1 MNYFFAHL
9 LEEIHLPLSN
19 PVLVFSLLLFIILLT
34 PIVLRKMRIPAI
46 IGLIISGV
54 LIGPHGFGLIGADHL
69 KAEGSI
75 KLFSTIGLLYI
86 MFMAGLELD
95 MNEFK
100 KYMRKS
106 LVFGAL
112 TFAIPLFLGLP
123 ICYYALGLNPT
134 ASWLTASMFATHTL
148 VAYPIISKYGLTKN
162 TAVAITIGGT
172 ILTDTAVLIIL
183 AIISS
188 SSKGDLD
195 MAFWVRLIT
204 SLTIFSVIMFAVI
217 PRIAR
222 WFFSK
227 LDSEKTSQ
235 YIFVLSIVFFA
246 AFLAEVAGVEHIIGA
261 FVAGLV
267 LNRLIPHNSP
277 LMNRVEFIGNAL
289 FIPFFLIFVGTVVDY
304 KVLFNGT
311 WALIVA
317 GVLTSFAIFSKYLAA
332 LSTQWIFKMSNTER
346 QLIFGLST
354 SHAAATLAIIMVGF
368 DNHIL
373 DVNIVNGTVLL
384 ILITC
389 MTASFVTESA
399 GKKMLIEKSEDVEL
413 ERRDKSLRNQ
423 HTLLAINEVKGN
435 EILMDF
441 SVLIT
446 DKHGINPISVVA
458 VTPNDHEAEKL
469 IHTSRKAMEEI
480 VKHYSGAD
488 TKVNAIATID
498 YNLSSGI
505 ARVSKELFVDL
516 VVLNDSK
523 KTNLIKRIVGDDR
536 DHLLDV
542 CDRTVFFCQL
552 DRPAVSYNRVIVVCP
567 PLAELESSYALWVE
581 RILRFAKQCN
591 LRIDL
596 YATQAAFE
604 KWIKITNA
612 VKLTLNQG
620 FFQLEELDDF
630 FLLSERKEPDDLIV
644 FCSARKGA
652 VSCASGLDSFPQKLE
667 KGFPESDSI
676 YIYPAQN
683 LVDKMYVSYE
693 DIDSTPISKGVEAIQ
708 KIGKEFGNIFKKN

>member
-9 LEEIHLPLSN
+9 LDEFQLPLKN

-34 PIVLRKMRIPAI
+34 PIVLRRMRIPAI
-46 IGLIISGV
+46 IGLIISGI
-54 LIGPHGFGLIGADHL
+54 LIGPHGFGLIGTEHL

-95 MNEFK
+95 MNEFR

-112 TFAIPLFLGLP
+112 TFSIPLFLGLP
-123 ICYYALGLNPT
+123 VCYYMLHLNPT
-134 ASWLTASMFATHTL
+134 ATWLTASMFATHTL

-162 TAVAITIGGT
+162 NAVAVTIGGT

-188 SSKGDLD
+188 SAKGDLD
-195 MAFWVRLIT
+195 LAFWLRLIT
-204 SLTIFSVIMFAVI
+204 SLSIFSVIMFVLI
-217 PRIAR
+217 PKVAR

-267 LNRLIPHNSP
+267 LNRLIPHSSP
-277 LMNRVEFIGNAL
+277 LMNRVEFIGNSL
-289 FIPFFLIFVGTVVDY
+289 FIPFFLIFVGTVVNY
-304 KVLFNGT
+304 EVLFNGT
-311 WALIVA
+311 WALIIA
-317 GVLTSFAIFSKYLAA
+317 GILTTFAIFSKWLAA
-332 LSTQWIFKMSNTER
+332 LMTQLIFKMTNTER

-354 SHAAATLAIIMVGF
+354 SHAAATLAIIMVGY

-399 GKKMLIEKSEDVEL
+399 GKKMLMEQSALDLDKN
-413 ERRDKSLRNQ
+413 DKSLKNQ
-423 HTLLAINEVKGN
+423 HTLLAINEISGN

-446 DKHGINPISVVA
+446 DKNGVNPISVVS
-458 VTPNDHEAEKL
+458 VTPNDKEAERMVK
-469 IHTSRKAMEEI
+469 TSRKAMEEI
-480 VKHYSGAD
+480 VRHYSGAD

-523 KTNLIKRIVGDDR
+523 KMNLIMRIVGDDR

-552 DRPAVSYNRVIVVCP
+552 DRPAVSYNKVVVICP
-567 PLAELESSYALWVE
+567 PLSELELSFALWVE
-581 RILRFAKQCN
+581 RIVRFSKQCN
-591 LRIDL
+591 LRLEL
-596 YATQAAFE
+596 YATSSTIE
-604 KWIKITNA
+604 KWMKI
-612 VKLTLNQG
+612 VDIIRLSLDQH
-620 FFQLEELDDF
+620 FFEIEDLDDF
-630 FLLSERKEPDDLIV
+630 FIHSTGRDTDDLIV
-644 FCSARKGA
+644 FCSSRKGS
-652 VSCASGLDSFPQKLE
+652 VSHSSGVD
-667 KGFPESDSI
+667 GFPNKLDKAYNENDSI

-683 LVDKMYVSYE
+683 NVDKTYSNYE
-693 DIDSTPISKGVEAIQ
+693 DIDSTAISYGVEAIQ
-708 KIGKEFGNIFKKN
+708 KLSKEVGSIFKKS